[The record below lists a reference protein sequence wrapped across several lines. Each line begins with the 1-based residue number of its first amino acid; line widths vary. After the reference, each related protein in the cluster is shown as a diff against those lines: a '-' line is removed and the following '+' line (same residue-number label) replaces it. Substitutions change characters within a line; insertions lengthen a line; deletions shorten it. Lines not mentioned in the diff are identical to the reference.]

1 MKPVSK
7 KIVSEAAQILTRHVT
22 SGTPVGKLLGGNDR
36 GTTLDLVNELL
47 KSVAEGGCLV
57 AAVETDGN
65 VLGFVPRIDVVGLGW
80 GTANDTRP
88 PGPDNDTD

>member
-1 MKPVSK
+1 MKPVSR

-22 SGTPVGKLLGGNDR
+22 AGTPAGKLLGGSDR
-36 GTTLDLVNELL
+36 GTALDLVNELL

-65 VLGFVPRIDVVGLGW
+65 VLGFVPRIDVVGLDW
-80 GTANDTRP
+80 GSPNDARP
-88 PGPDNDTD
+88 LGPDNDND